1 MTLEFH
7 PVANIFPMMS
17 EREFADL
24 VADVRQHGVREPIW
38 LHRDGRVIDGRNRY
52 RAAIEAGV
60 GYETRAY
67 GGEDDSLVSF
77 VVSLNLHRRHL
88 NESQRAMVADKVRN
102 MRQGARTDLA
112 PRANL
117 PEVSTKDAAEMLSVS
132 ERSVKYA
139 GKVRESAVPELAAKV
154 ESGEVA
160 VSTAAVIAEAT
171 EEEQREVIAADDEKA
186 IVRAANEI
194 KRRKREERERQK
206 ERDRANADA
215 SPLVTLDSEIRHC
228 SLIDLD
234 LEPDSV
240 DLFFTDPPYPHEYLP
255 LWSDLGELAAKALKP
270 GGLLVAYSGQMFL
283 PEVMRRVEEHLPYW
297 WMYSVTHVGAFFQ
310 LMARRTQVGWK
321 PLVVYRKPGG
331 KDSPPWVNDIV
342 TEGRQE
348 KTGHEWQQ
356 SEAEAAYWIDRLT
369 SPGDLVVDPFL
380 GSGTTAAVCKRLGRR
395 FIGCDVDPLAVQRT
409 KERVA

>member
-1 MTLEFH
+1 MTLELEFH
-7 PVANIFPMMS
+7 EVANIFPMMS
-17 EREFADL
+17 AREFADL
-24 VADVRQHGVREPIW
+24 VTDVRAHGVREPVW
-38 LHRDGRVIDGRNRY
+38 LHRDGRIIDGRNRY
-52 RAAIEAGV
+52 RAARDAGV
-60 GYETRAY
+60 EFETRTYEGA
-67 GGEDDSLVSF
+67 DDSLVPF

-88 NESQRAMVADKVRN
+88 NESQRAMVAAKI
-102 MRQGARTDLA
+102 
-112 PRANL
+112 ANL
-117 PEVSTKDAAEMLSVS
+117 KPGRPTETVSIDTVSLDDAADLLNVGRASVA
-132 ERSVKYA
+132 RAK
-139 GKVRESAVPELAAKV
+139 KVQDSAVPELAAKV

-160 VSTAAVIAEAT
+160 VSTAAVIAEVS
-171 EEEQREVIAADDEKA
+171 EDEQREVIAADDEKA
-186 IVRAANEI
+186 IIRKANEI

-206 ERDRANADA
+206 AQDRANADVT
-215 SPLVTLDSEIRHC
+215 PLVTLDSEIRHC
-228 SLIDLD
+228 SITDLQLD
-234 LEPDSV
+234 PDSV
-240 DLFFTDPPYPHEYLP
+240 DLFFTDPPYPYEYLP

-283 PEVMRRVEEHLPYW
+283 PEVMRRVEEHLTYW

-331 KDSPPWVNDIV
+331 EGFTPWVNDIV

-348 KTGHEWQQ
+348 KSGHEWQQ
-356 SEAEAAYWIDRLT
+356 SEAEAAYWIERLT
-369 SPGDLVVDPFL
+369 VPGELVVDPFL